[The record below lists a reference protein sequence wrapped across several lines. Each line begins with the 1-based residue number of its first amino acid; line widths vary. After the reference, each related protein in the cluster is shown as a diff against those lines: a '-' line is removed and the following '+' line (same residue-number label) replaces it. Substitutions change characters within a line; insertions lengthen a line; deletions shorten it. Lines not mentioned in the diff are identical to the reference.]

1 MGVRVRQT
9 AARLATSVLAGL
21 ILSAPLAT
29 VSADELS
36 LYEAVYTTK
45 VIGLSVTLNRSLTRE
60 GDRFHL
66 SQAGKTFLL
75 SLNEDSHFTLEGE
88 QIIGEEFVYQLGGVS
103 KRRREVDFD
112 PANNT
117 IRSLK
122 KKEWTE
128 HPWSPDVLDRLSQ
141 QEQMRLK
148 LLLAEIPPERI
159 SLSIIDGPRVKLKH
173 FDLVETGSLET
184 EVGTLNTVHYR
195 LRHDDP
201 SERSSDAWLATDH
214 DFIMVRTEH
223 VEDGSKTVIRLQSAS
238 IEGKPVTGH

>member
-36 LYEAVYTTK
+36 LYEAAYTTK

-173 FDLVETGSLET
+173 FDLVETGLLET
-184 EVGTLNTVHYR
+184 EVGALNTVHYR

-214 DFIMVRTEH
+214 DFIMVRAEH

>member
-1 MGVRVRQT
+1 MRQT

-21 ILSAPLAT
+21 LLSAPLAT

-36 LYEAVYTTK
+36 LYEAAYTTK

-75 SLNEDSHFTLEGE
+75 TLNEDSHFTLEGE

-103 KRRREVDFD
+103 KRRREVHFD

-148 LLLAEIPPERI
+148 LLLAEIPPERV

-223 VEDGSKTVIRLQSAS
+223 IEDGSKTVIGLQSAS